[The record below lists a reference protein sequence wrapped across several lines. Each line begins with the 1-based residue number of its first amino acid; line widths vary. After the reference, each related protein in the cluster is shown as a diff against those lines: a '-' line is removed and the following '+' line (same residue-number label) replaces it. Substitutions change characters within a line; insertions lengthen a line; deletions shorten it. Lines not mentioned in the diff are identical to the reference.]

1 MQGRLLTNRIYTGES
16 CDYYITLFRYGTA
29 QSIRRM
35 IAGVLLLG
43 VVGSV
48 QAQDTSSCGSLENH
62 YGPIDY
68 RKANKQQLNLVENA
82 HFTAGV
88 ESLTRTSSGYF
99 ADDIS
104 YTLRVF
110 PNHPRAL
117 IMIQRLADREKTDK
131 PANAQWSIPCY
142 FERAIRFQRD
152 DVIVRMLFASYL
164 IKKNRFDEATQQ
176 LDLTIKLAGNE
187 PFTHYNIGLVFL
199 DMKNYE
205 RALERAHR
213 AAELGFTRTAL
224 KNRLVAA
231 GKWVEPPPVPV
242 EVQKP

>member
-1 MQGRLLTNRIYTGES
+1 MRLKS
-16 CDYYITLFRYGTA
+16 FLFFDQVARP
-29 QSIRRM
+29 M
-35 IAGVLLLG
+35 LVVVVLFG

-48 QAQDTSSCGSLENH
+48 QAQDMSSCGSLENH

-68 RKANKQQLNLVENA
+68 RKATKQQLNLVENA

-88 ESLTRTSSGYF
+88 ESLTRASSSYF

-117 IMIQRLADREKTDK
+117 ITIQRLADREKTDQ
-131 PANAQWSIPCY
+131 PAYAEWSIPCY

-176 LDLTIKLAGNE
+176 LDLTIKLAGDE

-205 RALERAHR
+205 RALQQAHR

-224 KNRLVAA
+224 KDRLVAA
-231 GKWVEPPPVPV
+231 GKWVEPPPAPV

>member
-1 MQGRLLTNRIYTGES
+1 MRFLSSRLP
-16 CDYYITLFRYGTA
+16 
-29 QSIRRM
+29 QSIAHSKYLL
-35 IAGVLLLG
+35 AGALLLG
-43 VVGSV
+43 AVGSV
-48 QAQDTSSCGSLENH
+48 QAQDRLTCGSLENH
-62 YGPIDY
+62 YGPIDF
-68 RKANKQQLNLVENA
+68 RKAYKQQLDLVEKV

-88 ESLTRTSSGYF
+88 ESLTRVGSSYF

-117 IMIQRLADREKTDK
+117 ITIQRLAEREKTDK
-131 PANAQWSIPCY
+131 PAYAQWSIPCY

-176 LDLTIKLAGNE
+176 LDQTIELAGDE

-205 RALERAHR
+205 RALEQAHR

-224 KNRLVAA
+224 KDRLVAA
-231 GKWVEPPPVPV
+231 GKWVEPPPAPV